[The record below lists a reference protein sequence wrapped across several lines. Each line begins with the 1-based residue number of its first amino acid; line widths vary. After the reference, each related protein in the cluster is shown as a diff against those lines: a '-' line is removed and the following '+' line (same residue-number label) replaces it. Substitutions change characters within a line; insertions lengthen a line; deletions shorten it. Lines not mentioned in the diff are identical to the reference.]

1 MAHWVGFDGPEDLRG
16 NRQVIIGEWERRFL
30 LVGVVGGLIAVVFS
44 AGLAVFAIVMLL
56 TLGLAWVIG
65 RDE

>member
-1 MAHWVGFDGPEDLRG
+1 MGFDGPEDLRG
-16 NRQVIIGEWERRFL
+16 NRQVIIGEWERWFL
-30 LVGVVGGLIAVVFS
+30 VAGVVGGLVAVVFS
-44 AGLAVFAIVMLL
+44 AGLAAFAVVMLL